1 LVNFSHP
8 AAELDAAADAFAQ
21 RLASGARRALQWTK
35 ATVNVGLKQVAAS
48 VLETGAAYEML
59 SNQTGDHAEAVA
71 AFRAKR
77 EPVFGGD

>member
-1 LVNFSHP
+1 
-8 AAELDAAADAFAQ
+8 
-21 RLASGARRALQWTK
+21 
-35 ATVNVGLKQVAAS
+35 

-71 AFRAKR
+71 AFRGKR